1 VKLHHAAL
9 LAMSWYLLVPTTAP
23 TSGEANA
30 APSPTASIWNTYKS
44 HAACEAD
51 RQSLLDDPVIGARMV
66 AAKCLQTRDEKHPHR
81 K

>member
-1 VKLHHAAL
+1 MKLHHAAIL
-9 LAMSWYLLVPTTAP
+9 VMGWYLLVPTSAP

-44 HAACEAD
+44 RAACEAE
-51 RQSLLDDPVIGARMV
+51 RRSLIDDPVIGERMA
-66 AAKCLQTRDEKHPHR
+66 AAKCLQTKDQSHPHQ